1 MNANELSLEIGELLK
16 ERGLWLGVVESAT
29 GGLISHYI
37 TNISGSSEYFQGSIT
52 TYSNDAKMKLAG
64 VKRDTL
70 EEFGAVSGQ
79 VAMEM
84 ADGGCKALGADICV
98 SVTGIAG
105 PTGATK
111 DKPLGLFYLAL
122 SFKGNSVNRRY
133 VFTGTREQ
141 NKEQA
146 ALVALSWIKEYLQDL
161 VKKKKESIVFK
172 VEPVV
177 SVFLEANKRVLLL
190 RRSAQEGFDQG
201 PWGAVSGYIDAV
213 PDRQAL
219 TEIKNQTGLSLKDV
233 QLKNRGAVVEILD
246 KKLKIKWEVHPYLFK
261 VKDTSKLE
269 FDREM
274 QETRWVSP
282 AELDQLSTVPK
293 LKEALQSALEST
305 KLKS

>member
-1 MNANELSLEIGELLK
+1 MNANELALEIGELLK

-52 TYSNDAKMKLAG
+52 TYSNDSKMKLAG
-64 VKRDTL
+64 VTRDTL

-84 ADGGCKALGADICV
+84 ADGGCKALGADICI

-111 DKPLGLFYLAL
+111 DKPLGLFYLGL
-122 SFKGNSVNRRY
+122 SFRGHSVNRRY

-146 ALVALSWIKEYLQDL
+146 ALIALTWVKEYLQDL
-161 VKKKKESIVFK
+161 VKKKSESIVFK

-177 SVFLEANKRVLLL
+177 TVFLETNKRVLLL

-201 PWGAVSGYIDAV
+201 PWGAISGYIDNV

-219 TEIKNQTGLSLKDV
+219 IEIKNQTGLAAKDV
-233 QLKNRGAVVEILD
+233 QLKARGTIVEVLD
-246 KKLKIKWEVHPYLFK
+246 KKLKTKWEVHPYLFK
-261 VKDTSKLE
+261 VKDTSNLV
-269 FDREM
+269 FDREQ
-274 QETRWVSP
+274 QETKWASP
-282 AELDQLSTVPK
+282 SEFDQLETVPK

-305 KLKS
+305 KAKS